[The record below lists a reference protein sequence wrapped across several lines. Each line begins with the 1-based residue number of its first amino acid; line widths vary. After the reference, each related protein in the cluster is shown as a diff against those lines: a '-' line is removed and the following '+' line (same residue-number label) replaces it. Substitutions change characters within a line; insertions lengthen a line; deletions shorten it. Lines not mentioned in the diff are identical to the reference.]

1 MTEAGKMH
9 LKNPLSFR
17 YLDDNFIESD
27 AVKIGKTFMDYL
39 KKTKDPRIHV
49 YCSLKDGNTE
59 FDKQFGLPNGYD
71 SHTIA
76 DAPSGSFC
84 RLRKYFQLQYQYN
97 FEIGCPYHLPN
108 AI

>member
-1 MTEAGKMH
+1 MTTSSKVMQSK
-9 LKNPLSFR
+9 L
-17 YLDDNFIESD
+17 
-27 AVKIGKTFMDYL
+27 VKHSWIIS
-39 KKTKDPRIHV
+39 KKQKDPRIHV

-76 DAPSGSFC
+76 DAPSVESFC

-97 FEIGCPYHLPN
+97 FEIGCPLPSS
-108 AI
+108 

>member
-1 MTEAGKMH
+1 
-9 LKNPLSFR
+9 
-17 YLDDNFIESD
+17 
-27 AVKIGKTFMDYL
+27 MDYL

-76 DAPSGSFC
+76 DAPSGSFVGLENTSNFNINTIL
-84 RLRKYFQLQYQYN
+84 RLDAPTTVSYTHLDVYKRQDIDNIRFRKFL
-97 FEIGCPYHLPN
+97 
-108 AI
+108 